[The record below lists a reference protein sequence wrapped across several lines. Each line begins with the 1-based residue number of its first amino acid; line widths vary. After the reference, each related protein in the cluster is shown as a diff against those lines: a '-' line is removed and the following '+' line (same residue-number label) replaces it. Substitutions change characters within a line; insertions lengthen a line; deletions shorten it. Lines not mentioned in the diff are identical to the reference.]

1 MKTILAIDLGKFK
14 SCFCKLDANTGEITF
29 FTEKTSRQNFYWIFQ
44 KIRRYDPIV
53 LFEAGCQAGWVADML
68 REMKIEFK
76 VANVNHPAWRW
87 KENQSKSDKKDAQ
100 RLIRMY
106 NSGFFPQIYVPSR
119 QTREKRSLLAYRE
132 KLVWKIKDVKN
143 FIRGLMTSRAIDL
156 PTGRKCWTK
165 EFRGDLTDLAIPIE
179 SMEDIEMLW
188 KCQLSLAIRQLEQ
201 LETMLKT
208 VEKKLDTIAEE
219 DKRIAL
225 LRTIPGVGPRTAEA
239 LAYVID
245 DPHRFKSS
253 RQVASYVGLCPRRY
267 NSGNTDYSGSI
278 SKQGNKLLRAL
289 LTQAAWSSLQS
300 GWSAEIYKRV
310 RQGSSKR
317 STIAIIAVARHILIR
332 AWAMLRDDCRWDE
345 SKFKIA

>member
-14 SCFCKLDANTGEITF
+14 SCFCKLDTNTGEITF
-29 FTEKTSRQNFYWIFQ
+29 FTEKTSRQNFYWIFK
-44 KIRRYDPIV
+44 KIQRENPVV

-68 REMKIEFK
+68 REVKIEFK

-106 NSGFFPQIYVPSR
+106 SSGFFPQIYVPSKE
-119 QTREKRSLLAYRE
+119 TREKRSLLSYRE

-156 PTGRKCWTK
+156 PRGRKCWTK
-165 EFRGDLTDLAIPIE
+165 EFRSDLTD
-179 SMEDIEMLW
+179 S
-188 KCQLSLAIRQLEQ
+188 
-201 LETMLKT
+201 
-208 VEKKLDTIAEE
+208 EKN
-219 DKRIAL
+219 KRIAI
-225 LRTIPGVGPRTAEA
+225 LRTIPGVGARTAEA
-239 LAYVID
+239 LVYVID
-245 DPHRFKSS
+245 NPHRFKNS
-253 RQVASYVGLCPRRY
+253 RQVSSYVGLCPRRY

-278 SKQGNKLLRAL
+278 SKQGNRLLRAL

-332 AWAMLRDDCRWDE
+332 AWAMLRDDCRWDA
-345 SKFKIA
+345 SKFKTA